1 MSAYLKAAVA
11 VIVLVIMGEE
21 VFGAEKKDRL
31 QRLNAVVSEFSA
43 KALKDLE
50 GQVVEVLVE
59 GSSKKRDDVLAGYT
73 RKNRLVNF
81 KADPKY
87 IGKLVHV
94 KITEAKSYSL
104 LGEFVEEVKEE
115 VEFVK

>member
-1 MSAYLKAAVA
+1 MVDN
-11 VIVLVIMGEE
+11 VTEE
-21 VFGAEKKDRL
+21 EKKDRL
-31 QRLNAVVSEFSA
+31 HRLNAVVGEFSA

-50 GQVVEVLVE
+50 GQIVEVLVE
-59 GSSKKRDDVLAGYT
+59 GSSKRREDVLAGYT

-87 IGKLVHV
+87 IGKLVQV
-94 KITEAKSYSL
+94 KIVEAKSYSL
-104 LGEFVEEVKEE
+104 LGEFIEE